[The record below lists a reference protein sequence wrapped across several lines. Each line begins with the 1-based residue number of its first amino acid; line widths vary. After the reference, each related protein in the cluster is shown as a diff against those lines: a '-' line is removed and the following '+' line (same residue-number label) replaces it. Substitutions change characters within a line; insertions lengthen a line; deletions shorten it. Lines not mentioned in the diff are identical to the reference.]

1 MYFSRRR
8 MKTAA
13 QHASVGADFRAQP
26 YRPLPPSAIK
36 ELTDGIHGRV
46 VQPGTDAYTL
56 GRQLFNPIFNKF
68 PVVIVYCASETDI
81 ALALKVARENGVTF
95 AIRSGGHCTEG
106 WSANEGILIDLS
118 GFGSVMVEP
127 SGEFAWASSGCDFQ
141 KINDALQPR
150 GLHVPGGTCPDVCVG
165 GYMQGGG
172 YGFTARMYGMNCDAV
187 DEFRMMLADGSTVR
201 ANATENADLFWA
213 VRGGMGG
220 NYGILLWVRYRLV
233 RLEAVTAFSIG
244 WWFDKPA
251 DTDTAAKALVHMQQT
266 MIRDPELDRLGFQ
279 LAVAFQGDTPAT
291 SRPCVMMKAM
301 VVGTAE
307 EGERVQKRIAQLA
320 GADVQ
325 YSVRGQ
331 YAVLNEGL
339 MTNPYEIPQLPI
351 NAMPNESKEA
361 RYIDK
366 PIPHERWVALLDHF
380 RLTPTQMSIYGVEMY
395 GAQVARGPALPNSFA
410 HRAADMDFFCDVFWF
425 DEENRAAMQE
435 HQAGWVRLVEPY
447 WSGGVYPN
455 YPSSKLADYRSA
467 YWRSNFDPLLAIKQK
482 YDPEN
487 YFRFS
492 QSLKPREGAAPVPP
506 ATGPI
511 VPEGPVT
518 ASKRP

>member
-8 MKTAA
+8 MKAA
-13 QHASVGADFRAQP
+13 ALHAGIGTDFHVQP
-26 YRPLPPSAIK
+26 YRPLPPAAIK
-36 ELTDGIHGRV
+36 QLTDGIHGRV
-46 VQPGTDAYTL
+46 VVPGGDAYDL
-56 GRQLFNPIFNKF
+56 GRRLFNPRFNTF
-68 PVVIVYCASETDI
+68 PVVIVYCVSEPDI

-95 AIRSGGHCTEG
+95 AVRSGGHCTEG

-172 YGFTARMYGMNCDAV
+172 YGFTARVYGMNCDAV
-187 DEFRMMLADGSTVR
+187 EEFRMMLADGSTVR
-201 ANATENADLFWA
+201 ANASENADLFWA

-233 RLEAVTAFSIG
+233 KLEAVTAFSIG

-251 DTDTAAKALVHMQQT
+251 DTDNAAKALMAMQRD
-266 MIRDPELDRLGFQ
+266 MIRDPSLDHLGFQ

-301 VVGTAE
+301 VVGSAE
-307 EGERVQKRIAQLA
+307 EGARVQKRIAQLA

-331 YAVLNEGL
+331 YAALNEGL

-351 NAMPNESKEA
+351 DAMPNEAKEA

-366 PIPHERWVALLDHF
+366 PVPREAWVGVLDHF
-380 RLTPTQMSIYGVEMY
+380 RTTPTQMTIYGVEMY
-395 GAQVARGPALPNSFA
+395 GAQVARGPAQPNAFA
-410 HRAADMDFFCDVFWF
+410 HREADMDFFCDVFWF
-425 DEENRAAMQE
+425 GEENRAAMLA
-435 HQAGWVRLVEPY
+435 HQAEWVRMVAPY

-455 YPSSKLADYRSA
+455 YPSRNLADYRSA
-467 YWRSNFDPLLAIKQK
+467 YWRGNFDGVLAVKQK
-482 YDPEN
+482 YDPDN
-487 YFRFS
+487 CFTFS
-492 QSLKPREGAAPVPP
+492 QSLKPREGAAIAPSEG
-506 ATGPI
+506 TPI
-511 VPEGPVT
+511 VREGPAT
-518 ASKRP
+518 ASKTS